1 MKKTRKS
8 VNFPSVTSCSSSPE
22 RSVRLEEAKKNAKVD
37 DEQPT

>member
-22 RSVRLEEAKKNAKVD
+22 RSVRLEEEKNAKVD